1 MARRRIKTRYP
12 RNIENSYLSVLNG
25 LIRKWKKEAD
35 KLAKY
40 YLYPCVKGGQQIL
53 KTDAEDPMDDVI
65 NRLNAMSFGLQ
76 DLQPDLLLNQATQQ
90 YVRALNTFS
99 YKNVKAQTA
108 IIGINPVENDKNLSN
123 YLKGK
128 AMENMKLVQNMKDDW
143 RNKIASDL
151 YREVTQGCSIKDITA
166 DILKRTN
173 MAYSH
178 AKIIANDQTG
188 TIISDLNTYR
198 NKQAGAGSYIWQ
210 TMEDDRV
217 RPAHQDLDGK
227 QFDYDDP
234 NGGDDGQLPGQPINC
249 RCVATPV
256 FD

>member
-1 MARRRIKTRYP
+1 
-12 RNIENSYLSVLNG
+12 
-25 LIRKWKKEAD
+25 
-35 KLAKY
+35 
-40 YLYPCVKGGQQIL
+40 
-53 KTDAEDPMDDVI
+53 
-65 NRLNAMSFGLQ
+65 
-76 DLQPDLLLNQATQQ
+76 
-90 YVRALNTFS
+90 
-99 YKNVKAQTA
+99 
-108 IIGINPVENDKNLSN
+108 
-123 YLKGK
+123 
-128 AMENMKLVQNMKDDW
+128 MKLVQNMKDDW

-173 MAYSH
+173 MAYNH

-217 RPAHQDLDGK
+217 RTAHQDLDGK